1 MNNWNQLHRITVAA
15 FLLLAFQANLMAC
28 QAEADSRETTN
39 PKNEVTVEASV
50 VPETVEPGETA
61 TLVISVSVPT
71 DFHIYGSRDKTHST
85 TVKLSGNTSFSAQE
99 AEVPQGRRHRK
110 NGAATNF
117 WLTGTNEIRQQITVA
132 NSVSGMIEIA
142 GEIDFMMC
150 DKNFCKP
157 PAKVPFQTQLMVK
170 APVEDNSP
178 SETNSPPKA
187 QTNWSFE
194 PPVRLEADGKPILIE
209 FPGYASPTW
218 GDITGDGLADLV
230 VGQFSGGKIQI
241 FPSTKDGKFG
251 AGQWLKVDGKVGHVP
266 DIW

>member
-1 MNNWNQLHRITVAA
+1 
-15 FLLLAFQANLMAC
+15 
-28 QAEADSRETTN
+28 
-39 PKNEVTVEASV
+39 
-50 VPETVEPGETA
+50 
-61 TLVISVSVPT
+61 
-71 DFHIYGSRDKTHST
+71 
-85 TVKLSGNTSFSAQE
+85 VKLSDNTSFSAQE
-99 AEVPQGRRHRK
+99 AEVPKGRRHRK

-132 NSVSGMIEIA
+132 DSASGMIEIA

-194 PPVRLEADGKPILIE
+194 PPVRLEADGKPIL
-209 FPGYASPTW
+209 
-218 GDITGDGLADLV
+218 V